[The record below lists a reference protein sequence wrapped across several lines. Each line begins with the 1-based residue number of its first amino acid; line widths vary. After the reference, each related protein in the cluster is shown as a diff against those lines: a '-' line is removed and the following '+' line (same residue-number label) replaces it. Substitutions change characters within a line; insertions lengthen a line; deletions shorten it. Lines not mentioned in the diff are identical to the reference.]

1 MKTLILN
8 GILNSR
14 DDSILNLISQNLTGE
29 YKIIDLYSLETS
41 QLITT
46 EKNIDKNIQTCN
58 SIIMI
63 SSIVFG
69 TLSGRLIEF
78 ASRYINSP
86 LSFAPKIGLAVFV
99 SNDGDI
105 GYASST
111 AKSIM
116 NCLNVQEKL
125 SDVIVDNDTYNELSS
140 MIDKINSKAENN
152 VSDTIGT
159 NAKITK
165 YSSPQDKIN
174 LYRSL
179 FKGREDVY
187 ALRWYNSKTEK
198 SGYSPVCSNKWLPG
212 VCDMPKVKC
221 AECNYRSYTRLDD
234 KAIYSHLS
242 GKDALCRDVI
252 GIYPMLPDETT
263 NILVLD
269 FDDEDWQKDAAAVR
283 EICNEHSIPCCVE
296 RSRSGAGAHLWIF
309 FETPIKAAVARK
321 LGSGILTEAMKKR
334 HEISFSSYDRMFP
347 SQDTMPSGG
356 FGNLIALPLQKQA
369 VLRGNSVFVDESY
382 KPYPDQWA
390 YLSCVRKLSE
400 KDVTCLIDDLCKK
413 SDLGEL
419 YSEEI
424 TEKPWQIKIGDSISE
439 PCFPDKLTI
448 IISNMIYIPKDGIT
462 QHGLNRIKR
471 LASFKNPEFYKAQA
485 MRMSTY
491 GKPRI
496 IALADENEKYI
507 MLPRGCR
514 ESLEALLSEN
524 NSTAL
529 FEDKTVKGRNI
540 NVKFIGELHTDQQEA
555 VSSLMKYDNGVIA
568 ATTAFGKTVTAIGL
582 IAERKTSTLIL
593 VHTQALLQQWKKSLK
608 EFLIINEVLPE
619 KTDKRGR
626 KKEPSVI
633 GQLGGSKN
641 TLTGIVDIAVMQSL
655 YNEGEINPIVN
666 DYGMIIVDECH
677 HVSAFSFE
685 SILRETHAKFVYGL
699 TATPKR
705 SDGHQP
711 IIFMQCGP
719 IRYSADAKTYAD
731 KHSFEHILVPR
742 FTKFRCTVTDKK
754 LTITDI
760 YKELSE
766 SESRNK
772 LIVSDVK
779 TAVESGRTPII
790 ISERMSHIYTLSE
803 MLKDSADNVIL
814 LSGQGTAKVKNKLIE
829 RVREI
834 PDDQTLIL
842 LATGKY
848 IGEGFD
854 CPRLDTLFL
863 AMPISWSGTLA
874 QYAGRLHREYK
885 GKSEVM
891 IFDYIDINVHML
903 ENMYKKR
910 IRGYAKF
917 GYAPKDVKEDGFRTI
932 YTNDHEND
940 LFRDITAAKKSVIVT
955 GSYISLKHLNLLI
968 KSAEQ
973 LIANGVYFKIVTRNN
988 DSKYN
993 NKIKEM
999 LTFHHIEHTVKNKL
1013 NNSFAV
1019 IDGKNVWY
1027 SSGELFSTTDEDNCV
1042 LRIEDDLLA
1051 GELTAQLE

>member
-8 GILNSR
+8 GIPNSS

-29 YKIIDLYSLETS
+29 YKTIDLYSLEMT
-41 QLITT
+41 QIAVP
-46 EKNIDKNIQTCN
+46 DKNLDKHIEDCN
-58 SIIMI
+58 SVIII
-63 SSIVFG
+63 SSIHFG

-78 ASRYINSP
+78 ASRYIDSH
-86 LSFAPKIGLAVFV
+86 LSFVPKIGSAVFV
-99 SNDGDI
+99 SNNEDI
-105 GYASST
+105 GYASETS
-111 AKSIM
+111 KRIL
-116 NCLNVQEKL
+116 NGFNVQEVFP
-125 SDVIVDNDTYNELSS
+125 DVIVDKNNMDNLLS
-140 MIDKINSKAENN
+140 MINWINSKCRI
-152 VSDTIGT
+152 VSDTIGLT
-159 NAKITK
+159 AKVTRL
-165 YSSPQDKIN
+165 SSPQEKIN

-212 VCDMPKVKC
+212 VCNMPKVKC
-221 AECNYRSYTRLDD
+221 ADCNYRSYTRLDD

-269 FDDEDWQKDAAAVR
+269 FDDGDWQKDAAAVR
-283 EICNEHSIPCCVE
+283 VICNEHGIPCCVE

-309 FETPIKAAVARK
+309 FETPVKASLARK
-321 LGSGILTEAMKKR
+321 LGSGLLTEAMKKR
-334 HEISFSSYDRMFP
+334 HEISFNSYDRMFP

-400 KDVTCLIDDLCKK
+400 EDVTCLINDLCKK

-424 TEKPWQIKIGDSISE
+424 TEKPWEIKIEDISE
-439 PCFPDKLTI
+439 PCFPDKLKI

-485 MRMSTY
+485 MHMSTY

-524 NSTAL
+524 NSTVL

-540 NVKFIGELHTDQQEA
+540 NVKFNGELHIDQQEA
-555 VSSLMKYDNGVIA
+555 VSEQMKYDNGVIA
-568 ATTAFGKTVTAIGL
+568 ATTAFGKTVTAIGI
-582 IAERKTSTLIL
+582 IAARKVNTLIL
-593 VHTQALLQQWKKSLK
+593 VHTQALLQQWKKSLE

-626 KKEPSVI
+626 KKSPLVI

-641 TLTGIVDIAVMQSL
+641 TLTGIVDIAVIQSL
-655 YNEGEINPIVN
+655 YKDGEVNPIVN

-685 SILRETHAKFVYGL
+685 SVLREANAKYVYGL

-719 IRYSADAKTYAD
+719 IRYSADAKTYSD
-731 KHSFEHILVPR
+731 KHSFKHILVPR
-742 FTKFRCTVTDKK
+742 FTKFRCAVTEKK

-772 LIVSDVK
+772 LIVDDVK
-779 TAVESGRTPII
+779 TALESGRTPII
-790 ISERMSHIYTLSE
+790 ISERMSHLQILSE
-803 MLKDSADNVIL
+803 MLKDLADNVIL
-814 LSGQGTAKVKNKLIE
+814 LSGQGTAKAKNELIE
-829 RVREI
+829 KVRDI

-848 IGEGFD
+848 VGEGFD

-863 AMPISWSGTLA
+863 AIPISWSGTLA
-874 QYAGRLHREYK
+874 QYAGRLHREYS

-910 IRGYAKF
+910 IRGYAKL

-940 LFRDITAAKKSVIVT
+940 LFREITAAKKSVIVT

-973 LIANGVYFKIVTRNN
+973 LIAKGVYFKIATKNN
-988 DSKYN
+988 NSKYN
-993 NKIKEM
+993 NTIKEM
-999 LTFHHIEHTVKNKL
+999 LTFHSIEHTVKNKL
-1013 NNSFAV
+1013 NNSFVV
-1019 IDGKNVWY
+1019 IDGKTVWY
-1027 SSGELFSTTDEDNCV
+1027 SSGELFSTTDDDNCV

-1051 GELTAQLE
+1051 SELTIQLE

>member
-1 MKTLILN
+1 M
-8 GILNSR
+8 
-14 DDSILNLISQNLTGE
+14 
-29 YKIIDLYSLETS
+29 S
-41 QLITT
+41 QLITP
-46 EKNIDKNIQTCN
+46 EKNIDKIIEACN

-63 SSIVFG
+63 SPVVFS

-78 ASRYINSP
+78 ASRYIDSH
-86 LSFAPKIGLAVFV
+86 LSFVSKIGLSVFV

-116 NCLNVQEKL
+116 NCFNVQEKL
-125 SDVIVDNDTYNELSS
+125 PDVIVDNNTNNELLS
-140 MIDKINSKAENN
+140 MINRINSKSRNI

-165 YSSPQDKIN
+165 YSLPQDKIK
-174 LYRSL
+174 LFRSL

-212 VCDMPKVKC
+212 VCNMPKVKC
-221 AECNYRSYTRLDD
+221 ADCNYRSYTRLDD

-242 GKDALCRDVI
+242 GKDTLCRDVI

-269 FDDEDWQKDAAAVR
+269 FDDGDWQKDSAAVR
-283 EICNEHSIPCCVE
+283 EICNEHGIPCCVE

-309 FETPIKAAVARK
+309 FETPIKAAMARK
-321 LGSGILTEAMKKR
+321 LGSGLLTEAMEKR
-334 HEISFSSYDRMFP
+334 HEIKFSSYDRMFP
-347 SQDTMPSGG
+347 NQDTMPSGG

-382 KPYPDQWA
+382 KPYPDQWE

-400 KDVTCLIDDLCKK
+400 EDVTCQINDLCKK
-413 SDLGEL
+413 SELGEL

-424 TEKPWQIKIGDSISE
+424 TEKPWEIKIADVSE
-439 PCFPDKLTI
+439 PCFPDKLNI
-448 IISNMIYIPKDGIT
+448 IISNMIYIPKDSIT
-462 QHGLNRIKR
+462 QNGLNRIKR
-471 LASFKNPEFYKAQA
+471 LASFKNPDFYKAQA

-496 IALADENEKYI
+496 IALTDENEEYI

-514 ESLEALLSEN
+514 ESLETLLSEN

-540 NVKFIGELHTDQQEA
+540 NVKFNGELHIDQQEA
-555 VSSLMKYDNGVIA
+555 VSEQMKYDNGVIA
-568 ATTAFGKTVTAIGL
+568 ATTAFGKTVTAIGI
-582 IAERKTSTLIL
+582 IAERKVNTLIL
-593 VHTQALLQQWKKSLK
+593 VHTQALLQQWKKSLE

-626 KKEPSVI
+626 KKSPSVI

-641 TLTGIVDIAVMQSL
+641 TLTGIVDIAVIQSL
-655 YNEGEINPIVN
+655 YKDGEVNPIVN

-685 SILRETHAKFVYGL
+685 SVLREAHAKYVYGL

-731 KHSFEHILVPR
+731 KHSFKHILVPR
-742 FTKFRCTVTDKK
+742 FTKFRCAVTEKK

-772 LIVSDVK
+772 LIVGDVK

-790 ISERMSHIYTLSE
+790 ISERMSHIQTLSE
-803 MLKDSADNVIL
+803 MLKYSADNVIL
-814 LSGQGTAKVKNKLIE
+814 LSGQGTAKAKNELIE
-829 RVREI
+829 KVRDI

-848 IGEGFD
+848 VGEGFD

-863 AMPISWSGTLA
+863 AIPISWSGTLA
-874 QYAGRLHREYK
+874 QYAGRLHREYA

-910 IRGYAKF
+910 IRGYAKL
-917 GYAPKDVKEDGFRTI
+917 GYAPKEIKEAGFRTI

-940 LFRDITAAKKSVIVT
+940 LFRDITTAKKSVIVT

-973 LIANGVYFKIVTRNN
+973 LIAKGVYFKIATKNN
-988 DSKYN
+988 NSKYN

-999 LTFHHIEHTVKNKL
+999 LTFHSIEHTVKNKL
-1013 NNSFAV
+1013 NNSFVV
-1019 IDGKNVWY
+1019 IDGKTVWY
-1027 SSGELFSTTDEDNCV
+1027 SSGELFSTTDDDNCV

-1051 GELTAQLE
+1051 SELTIQLE